1 MGMAGTFDQRE
12 DPARRSKSRRVPK
25 SPLAETRAAIAGDG
39 ARAATLDQVLVTRF

>member
-12 DPARRSKSRRVPK
+12 DTARRSKSLRFPK
-25 SPLAETRAAIAGDG
+25 STLGETLAAIAGDG